1 MPPVSS
7 ICSVWTGGVGLT
19 RVSISAC
26 MRAGTKRIHSAC
38 WSTVSVFDVGFV
50 VAQNMRMHFGYNLSG
65 FEDEDFRSARY
76 TAQGPFVR
84 FSLKLDQASLRDIL
98 RR

>member
-1 MPPVSS
+1 MTAWRLACPLTQERRVLER
-7 ICSVWTGGVGLT
+7 GVG
-19 RVSISAC
+19 
-26 MRAGTKRIHSAC
+26 
-38 WSTVSVFDVGFV
+38 FDVGFV
-50 VAQNMRMHFGYNLSG
+50 VAQNMRMHVGYNLSG